1 MVRLN
6 LEGIWIDLNNQE
18 FELKWKHP
26 IQNSL
31 KGENSTYSTDITCA
45 LTENNRLAFDYKIFT
60 SSSKTNRYL
69 YGVLYVNNTAMR
81 VRCYIKG
88 FSLTSVKFYL
98 EQFRQGAVSNLL
110 KDETNICDIYLTEI
124 QNQSKRD
131 VLYEVTNIP
140 ATPKYPFAYVPG
152 VDLPDIFERVSSPFK
167 DANGSWVDVNGVP
180 YSRPNIRATNLI
192 QELAAFYGVRI
203 NNAPTNYLVYSNQWK
218 CRTGIA
224 GKSSIVGGVF
234 EAAHQTASIIN
245 SEVKYNIFAELNII
259 KSVAP
264 FNIFLHFNSVSF
276 TGVYGEM
283 SRLIVDLRN
292 QETGLIYHVGEI
304 NSDFGLEVSNALLT
318 SVIAPAG
325 TYTIEFTFNAQTAL
339 TGIDV
344 EFLINY
350 TELEKNSLEN
360 FSEYADFGVAGYYPC
375 WQNLPAVTAKTMIET
390 VALCAGKMVEYKDD
404 SIDFIDF
411 AKIFNWD
418 NAIDVSDKLIS
429 MKEKSFRF
437 LDSNNATVSY
447 SSGSVIATVLINDE
461 TLPIGTNNVA
471 TIDALRIQDD
481 TGEERTTDKVVLQ
494 QTPDGHFE
502 IINKLADIYTP
513 VISPKVFEADFIY
526 FADNKKPL
534 LIRQF
539 GGIFIALESIMTTKN
554 TITLKLLK
562 LR

>member
-6 LEGIWIDLNNQE
+6 LEGIWIDLNDQE

-110 KDETNICDIYLTEI
+110 KDETNICDLYLTEI

-152 VDLPDIFERVSSPFK
+152 VDLPDIFTRVS
-167 DANGSWVDVNGVP
+167 ANG
-180 YSRPNIRATNLI
+180 RPNIYATNLI
-192 QELAAFYGVRI
+192 QELAAFYGVAL

-218 CRTGIA
+218 CRTGIPTRSTFA
-224 GKSSIVGGVF
+224 STSYPSSGDHRILLTEITPKFNIYIDTYKIV
-234 EAAHQTASIIN
+234 SI
-245 SEVKYNIFAELNII
+245 
-259 KSVAP
+259 AP
-264 FNIFLHFNSVSF
+264 FKAFMKISEIWFPGSD
-276 TGVYGEM
+276 GEALPIM
-283 SRLIVDLRN
+283 SA
-292 QETGLIYHVGEI
+292 
-304 NSDFGLEVSNALLT
+304 DFYLKEMTSGLEYRLGTVNYFFGGSENDVKLESA
-318 SVIAPAG
+318 IIPAG
-325 TYTIEFTFNAQTAL
+325 TYYLRVLHNAAVAINTYSSAPTIEAMICY
-339 TGIDV
+339 TG
-344 EFLINY
+344 
-350 TELEKNSLEN
+350 LEKATEN
-360 FSEYADFGVAGYYPC
+360 FSEYADFGIAGYYPC
-375 WQNLPAVTAKTMIET
+375 WQNLPPVTAKTLIET
-390 VALCAGKMVEYKDD
+390 VALCAGKMVEYKDN

-411 AKIFNWD
+411 DQIFNWQ

-437 LDSNNATVSY
+437 LNSNNATVSY
-447 SSGSVIATVLINDE
+447 SSGAIIATVLINDE

-539 GGIFIALESIMTTKN
+539 GGIFIALESVMTTKN

>member
-6 LEGIWIDLNNQE
+6 LEGIWIDLNDQE

-110 KDETNICDIYLTEI
+110 KDETNICDLYLTEI

-152 VDLPDIFERVSSPFK
+152 VDLPDIFTRLS
-167 DANGSWVDVNGVP
+167 AND
-180 YSRPNIRATNLI
+180 RPNIYATNLI
-192 QELAAFYGVRI
+192 QELAAFYGVAL

-224 GKSSIVGGVF
+224 TKTIYHYFKQTSGQESYMGMSSDMPKFNIYTQDSLRLISIAPFKIYLKIFGLHFPENGTDPTPEMTANFYMVRISDNKIFNIGSSTYDPYNINDDKLFISNEIEEGEYSLVVNHSGAAEFYHNF
-234 EAAHQTASIIN
+234 EAIIC
-245 SEVKYNIFAELNII
+245 Y
-259 KSVAP
+259 
-264 FNIFLHFNSVSF
+264 
-276 TGVYGEM
+276 
-283 SRLIVDLRN
+283 
-292 QETGLIYHVGEI
+292 TGL
-304 NSDFGLEVSNALLT
+304 
-318 SVIAPAG
+318 
-325 TYTIEFTFNAQTAL
+325 
-339 TGIDV
+339 
-344 EFLINY
+344 
-350 TELEKNSLEN
+350 EKATEN

-375 WQNLPAVTAKTMIET
+375 WQNLPAVTAKTLIET
-390 VALCAGKMVEYKDD
+390 IALCAGKMVEYKDN

-411 AKIFNWD
+411 DQIFNWQ

-447 SSGSVIATVLINDE
+447 ASGAVIATVLINDE

-481 TGEERTTDKVVLQ
+481 IGEERTTDKVVLQ
-494 QTPDGHFE
+494 QLPDGHFE

-513 VISPKVFEADFIY
+513 VINPKVFEADFIY

>member
-6 LEGIWIDLNNQE
+6 LEGIWIDLNDQE

-110 KDETNICDIYLTEI
+110 KDETNICDLYLPEI
-124 QNQSKRD
+124 QNQSRRD
-131 VLYEVTNIP
+131 VFINVETGEK
-140 ATPKYPFAYVPG
+140 A
-152 VDLPDIFERVSSPFK
+152 VDTTSALQQLPDLFTARSSEYIGADGLVK
-167 DANGSWVDVNGVP
+167 L
-180 YSRPNIRATNLI
+180 RPNISAEGLI
-192 QELAAFYGVRI
+192 QSLSLFYGVAL
-203 NNAPTNYLVYSNQWK
+203 NNAPTNYLAYSNRWLIRSGIFAASTNVNK
-218 CRTGIA
+218 TFTGSGSAVLDYPPPTPKNIIWIDGNKLVSIA
-224 GKSSIVGGVF
+224 PFRVDLNILNLVSSGNVEFGYISKN
-234 EAAHQTASIIN
+234 EANETVATVILGTASNGNLFLKTPILVPGTCTIFIN
-245 SEVKYNIFAELNII
+245 RTASAAFTTNVRLRTDFTTLEIAN
-259 KSVAP
+259 P
-264 FNIFLHFNSVSF
+264 SF
-276 TGVYGEM
+276 GE
-283 SRLIVDLRN
+283 
-292 QETGLIYHVGEI
+292 YPKFGE
-304 NSDFGLEVSNALLT
+304 
-318 SVIAPAG
+318 
-325 TYTIEFTFNAQTAL
+325 
-339 TGIDV
+339 
-344 EFLINY
+344 
-350 TELEKNSLEN
+350 K
-360 FSEYADFGVAGYYPC
+360 GYYPC
-375 WQNLPAVTAKTMIET
+375 WQNLPPVTAKTLIET
-390 VALCAGKMVEYKDD
+390 IALCAGKMVEYKDN
-404 SIDFIDF
+404 SIDFVDF
-411 AKIFNWD
+411 DQVFDWK

-447 SSGSVIATVLINDE
+447 SSGAIIATVLINDE
-461 TLPIGTNNVA
+461 TLLIGTNNVA

-513 VISPKVFEADFIY
+513 VINPKVFEADFIY

-539 GGIFIALESIMTTKN
+539 GGIFIALESVMTTKN

>member
-6 LEGIWIDLNNQE
+6 LEGIWIDLNDQE

-31 KGENSTYSTDITCA
+31 KGENSTYSTDIACA
-45 LTENNRLAFDYKIFT
+45 LTENNRLTFDYKIFT

-88 FSLTSVKFYL
+88 FSLTYVKFYL

-110 KDETNICDIYLTEI
+110 KDETNICDLYLTEI

-152 VDLPDIFERVSSPFK
+152 VDLPDIFERASSPYK
-167 DANGSWVDVNGVP
+167 DANDSWVDVNGVP

-192 QELAAFYGVRI
+192 QELAAFYGVTL

-218 CRTGIA
+218 CRTGIT

-234 EAAHQTASIIN
+234 EAEHQTASITD
-245 SEVKYNIFAELNII
+245 SVAKYNIFSESSII

-264 FNIFLHFNSVSF
+264 FNVFLHFGSVNF
-276 TGVYGEM
+276 TGIYGEM
-283 SRLIVDLRN
+283 SRLFVDLRN
-292 QETGLIYHVGEI
+292 QETGLIYQVGEV
-304 NSDFGLEVSNALLT
+304 NSDFGLEVLNTLLT
-318 SVIAPAG
+318 SVTAPSG
-325 TYTIEFTFNAQTAL
+325 NYTIEFTFNTQT
-339 TGIDV
+339 TITDVDV
-344 EFLINY
+344 EFSINY
-350 TELEKNSLEN
+350 TELEKNSSEK
-360 FSEYADFGVAGYYPC
+360 FSEYADFGIAGYYPC
-375 WQNLPAVTAKTMIET
+375 WQNLPPVTAKTLIET
-390 VALCAGKMVEYKDD
+390 IALCAGKMVEYKDN

-411 AKIFNWD
+411 DQVFNWA

-437 LDSNNATVSY
+437 LTSNNATVSY
-447 SSGSVIATVLINDE
+447 ENGAVIATVLINDE

-471 TIDALRIQDD
+471 TIDAIRIQDD
-481 TGEERTTDKVVLQ
+481 TATERTTDKVVLQ
-494 QTPDGHFE
+494 QLPDGHFE

-513 VISPKVFEADFIY
+513 VINPKVFEADFIY

-539 GGIFIALESIMTTKN
+539 GGVFIALESIMTTKN

>member
-6 LEGIWIDLNNQE
+6 LEGIWIDLNDQE

-98 EQFRQGAVSNLL
+98 EQFRQGSVSNLL
-110 KDETNICDIYLTEI
+110 KDETNICDLYLTEI

-152 VDLPDIFERVSSPFK
+152 VDLPDIFTRVS
-167 DANGSWVDVNGVP
+167 AND
-180 YSRPNIRATNLI
+180 RPNIYATNLI
-192 QELAAFYGVRI
+192 QELAAFYGVTL

-224 GKSSIVGGVF
+224 AKAKTTTQVF
-234 EAAHQTASIIN
+234 DTIG
-245 SEVKYNIFAELNII
+245 YNQILHGFSMPQFNLWFELSTV

-264 FNIFLHFNSVSF
+264 FKVFLKFQSIFYH
-276 TGVYGEM
+276 GVISEITAP
-283 SRLIVDLRN
+283 LIVDLYLKN
-292 QETGLIYHVGEI
+292 VVTNVETLIKSIFYTPFSSILADV
-304 NSDFGLEVSNALLT
+304 
-318 SVIAPAG
+318 VIESPVVPAG
-325 TYTIEFTFNAQTAL
+325 DYILIAKNQSKVTFTCYSDVPTIEAM
-339 TGIDV
+339 IC
-344 EFLINY
+344 Y
-350 TELEKNSLEN
+350 TNLEKATEN

-375 WQNLPAVTAKTMIET
+375 WQNLPAVTAKTLIET
-390 VALCAGKMVEYKDD
+390 IALCAGKMVEYKDN

-411 AKIFNWD
+411 DQVFNWQ

-437 LDSNNATVSY
+437 LNSNNATVSY
-447 SSGSVIATVLINDE
+447 SSGAVIATVLINDE

-471 TIDALRIQDD
+471 VIDAIRIQDD
-481 TGEERTTDKVVLQ
+481 IGEERTTDKVVLQ